1 MIIFLYGEDNFRSRL
16 KLNELKDKYLRE
28 VDKLG
33 SGLKILAGD
42 KASFA
47 EISEAISPSSLLSKK
62 RLIIIEDFFAN
73 KDVKTLENLLN
84 YFKSKIERGD
94 DNIIIFWE
102 SNIRMK
108 KIRNALWPFIMD
120 ADGRDKPLN
129 KTQSALFKFL
139 AEQKYSHRS
148 FNLLSNAELAA
159 WARKEAASRGGKI
172 SLRAAELLVGL
183 AGRDSW
189 QISHELDKLISFKAD
204 AKLTESPVEI
214 GDEDIKTLV
223 QGNFSE
229 NIFSLTDAI
238 SAKNKPLAINLLDEL
253 IKSGLD
259 GRYLLNMLI
268 RQFRILLQIRQAI
281 DNGLDKGQI
290 TKLLKL
296 HPYVTQKGL
305 EQARNFNLT

>member
-1 MIIFLYGEDNFRSRL
+1 M
-16 KLNELKDKYLRE
+16 
-28 VDKLG
+28 
-33 SGLKILAGD
+33 
-42 KASFA
+42 
-47 EISEAISPSSLLSKK
+47 
-62 RLIIIEDFFAN
+62 
-73 KDVKTLENLLN
+73 
-84 YFKSKIERGD
+84 
-94 DNIIIFWE
+94 
-102 SNIRMK
+102 
-108 KIRNALWPFIMD
+108 
-120 ADGRDKPLN
+120 
-129 KTQSALFKFL
+129 
-139 AEQKYSHRS
+139 
-148 FNLLSNAELAA
+148 
-159 WARKEAASRGGKI
+159 
-172 SLRAAELLVGL
+172 
-183 AGRDSW
+183 
-189 QISHELDKLISFKAD
+189 
-204 AKLTESPVEI
+204 TESPVEI

-305 EQARNFNLT
+305 EQARNFNLTILKNIFSQLIKIDYLSKSGQGDYLINLNMLVARV